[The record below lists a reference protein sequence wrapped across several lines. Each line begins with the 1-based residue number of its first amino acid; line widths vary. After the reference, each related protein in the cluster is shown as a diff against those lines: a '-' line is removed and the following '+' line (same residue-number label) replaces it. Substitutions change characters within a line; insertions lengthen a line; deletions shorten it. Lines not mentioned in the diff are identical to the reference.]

1 MLLCVVEQSAGEQ
14 DGLLPLGEAAH
25 DGVGLARRRVRERQ
39 AARRHSGAD
48 IVDAQPRAGLQRVV
62 IVRVFKRQRQD
73 AGVDEVG
80 RMDAREA
87 LGHDAADAEIHRHER
102 RVLARR
108 ALPVVAA
115 ADDDAVPGRSGARR
129 KGRVADREAKLRQL
143 RDVRAIRQDL
153 RPRRHDVVGRDVV
166 AHLEHE
172 LRRERVGK
180 GPALREGLALCSGP
194 LLLSLFPFLV
204 VSRLLVQCPES
215 DLLALPFRL
224 AAWGIGIRTPCA
236 ARVLCI
242 GFLGGFA
249 PAASAAAQAVRTGQL
264 TAEEADALLPACI
277 CSGPSF
283 VVLTVGQS
291 LLGSAE
297 LGVLLFASQITA
309 NYLTAALLNRFA
321 GVRSVKPGSAAQAS
335 PAPPRLDEILADAAI
350 TYCKLCG
357 FILFF
362 RMLAAGAG
370 ALLPAGAGT
379 LCSILLEVCSGCDLA
394 SRTGRWGSL
403 LCCAAL
409 SVQGLS
415 VLLQVRTICP
425 PEMTLRPLYRAR
437 MLHLPLSLALFYL
450 LLPGGEADVFSTL
463 PARVLLMRRVPPDCA
478 LLVFAVCCMAACT
491 LRSGI
496 RQVEQKQMARNAG
509 GCCINSKTLL

>member
-1 MLLCVVEQSAGEQ
+1 MNQLFRWDQTGLFLLALAAGI
-14 DGLLPLGEAAH
+14 LP
-25 DGVGLARRRVRERQ
+25 
-39 AARRHSGAD
+39 
-48 IVDAQPRAGLQRVV
+48 
-62 IVRVFKRQRQD
+62 F
-73 AGVDEVG
+73 
-80 RMDAREA
+80 
-87 LGHDAADAEIHRHER
+87 
-102 RVLARR
+102 
-108 ALPVVAA
+108 
-115 ADDDAVPGRSGARR
+115 AVPEVCA
-129 KGRVADREAKLRQL
+129 A
-143 RDVRAIRQDL
+143 
-153 RPRRHDVVGRDVV
+153 
-166 AHLEHE
+166 
-172 LRRERVGK
+172 
-180 GPALREGLALCSGP
+180 ALREGLTLCCGP

-264 TAEEADALLPACI
+264 TVEEADALLPACI

-321 GVRSVKPGSAAQAS
+321 GMHSVKPGSAAPAS

-357 FILFF
+357 S
-362 RMLAAGAG
+362 
-370 ALLPAGAGT
+370 GT

-425 PEMTLRPLYRAR
+425 PEMTLRPLYRSR
-437 MLHLPLSLALFYL
+437 LLHLPLSLALFYL

-496 RQVEQKQMARNAG
+496 RQVEQKQIARNAG

>member
-1 MLLCVVEQSAGEQ
+1 MNQLFRWDQMGLFLLALAAGI
-14 DGLLPLGEAAH
+14 LP
-25 DGVGLARRRVRERQ
+25 
-39 AARRHSGAD
+39 
-48 IVDAQPRAGLQRVV
+48 
-62 IVRVFKRQRQD
+62 F
-73 AGVDEVG
+73 
-80 RMDAREA
+80 
-87 LGHDAADAEIHRHER
+87 
-102 RVLARR
+102 
-108 ALPVVAA
+108 
-115 ADDDAVPGRSGARR
+115 AVPEVCA
-129 KGRVADREAKLRQL
+129 A
-143 RDVRAIRQDL
+143 
-153 RPRRHDVVGRDVV
+153 
-166 AHLEHE
+166 
-172 LRRERVGK
+172 
-180 GPALREGLALCSGP
+180 ALREGLALCSGS

-321 GVRSVKPGSAAQAS
+321 GVHSVEQESAAQAS

-370 ALLPAGAGT
+370 ALLPAGQ
-379 LCSILLEVCSGCDLA
+379 
-394 SRTGRWGSL
+394 WGSL

>member
-1 MLLCVVEQSAGEQ
+1 MNRLFRWDQMGLFLLALAAGI
-14 DGLLPLGEAAH
+14 LP
-25 DGVGLARRRVRERQ
+25 
-39 AARRHSGAD
+39 
-48 IVDAQPRAGLQRVV
+48 
-62 IVRVFKRQRQD
+62 F
-73 AGVDEVG
+73 
-80 RMDAREA
+80 
-87 LGHDAADAEIHRHER
+87 
-102 RVLARR
+102 
-108 ALPVVAA
+108 
-115 ADDDAVPGRSGARR
+115 AVPEVCA
-129 KGRVADREAKLRQL
+129 A
-143 RDVRAIRQDL
+143 
-153 RPRRHDVVGRDVV
+153 
-166 AHLEHE
+166 
-172 LRRERVGK
+172 
-180 GPALREGLALCSGP
+180 ALREGLTLCSGP

-204 VSRLLVQCPES
+204 VSRLLIQCPES

-264 TAEEADALLPACI
+264 TAEEADALL
-277 CSGPSF
+277 
-283 VVLTVGQS
+283 
-291 LLGSAE
+291 
-297 LGVLLFASQITA
+297 
-309 NYLTAALLNRFA
+309 NRFA
-321 GVRSVKPGSAAQAS
+321 GVRSVKPGSAVPAF

-425 PEMTLRPLYRAR
+425 PEMTLRPLYRSR
-437 MLHLPLSLALFYL
+437 LLHLPLSLALFYL

>member
-1 MLLCVVEQSAGEQ
+1 MNQLFRWDQMGLFLLALAAGI
-14 DGLLPLGEAAH
+14 LP
-25 DGVGLARRRVRERQ
+25 
-39 AARRHSGAD
+39 
-48 IVDAQPRAGLQRVV
+48 
-62 IVRVFKRQRQD
+62 F
-73 AGVDEVG
+73 
-80 RMDAREA
+80 
-87 LGHDAADAEIHRHER
+87 
-102 RVLARR
+102 
-108 ALPVVAA
+108 
-115 ADDDAVPGRSGARR
+115 AVPEVCA
-129 KGRVADREAKLRQL
+129 A
-143 RDVRAIRQDL
+143 
-153 RPRRHDVVGRDVV
+153 
-166 AHLEHE
+166 
-172 LRRERVGK
+172 
-180 GPALREGLALCSGP
+180 ALREGLTLCSGP

-204 VSRLLVQCPES
+204 VSRLLIQCPES

-264 TAEEADALLPACI
+264 TVEEADALLPACI

-321 GVRSVKPGSAAQAS
+321 GVRSVKPGSAAPAS
-335 PAPPRLDEILADAAI
+335 PAPLRLDEILADAAI

-463 PARVLLMRRVPPDCA
+463 PARVLLMPPDCA

-491 LRSGI
+491 LRNGI